1 MKSCAGR
8 LRAVAVAKGPSQH
21 EGKSGNEKFEMRE
34 APLERTGLGY
44 RPDCSWSN
52 VRAAE
57 VCPSSANRHWLLRR
71 TTHPSAPVSPKISFA
86 FLVQSELSEYRKE
99 GCPARRC
106 RDNCLRLFR
115 CWRWACRRRHTGVS
129 VSACCV
135 LQETHV
141 AMAVVAVEAW
151 RPSAAHEMVLADTL

>member
-21 EGKSGNEKFEMRE
+21 EGKSGNEKFETRE

-52 VRAAE
+52 VSRGRGLS
-57 VCPSSANRHWLLRR
+57 VFCQSALASPADD
-71 TTHPSAPVSPKISFA
+71 TSSAPVSPKISFSFLVQSDA

-99 GCPARRC
+99 GCAARRC

-115 CWRWACRRRHTGVS
+115 CWRWACRRRHTGT
-129 VSACCV
+129 C
-135 LQETHV
+135 
-141 AMAVVAVEAW
+141 
-151 RPSAAHEMVLADTL
+151 P